1 MLCKIFLLALL
12 VVVVVAVVPDPNE
25 TAEEAWPK
33 YKKDHDRSYDAEE
46 DAKRFAVFK
55 KKYDQIVEHNKRHEA
70 GEVTWTAGLNQF
82 TDRFPE
88 ELEHLNGL
96 KRPEGAS
103 R

>member
-33 YKKDHDRSYDAEE
+33 YKKYHDRSYDAEE

-55 KKYDQIVEHNKRHEA
+55 KKYDQVVAHNKKHEA
-70 GEVTWTAGLNQF
+70 GDLTWKARLNQF

-88 ELEHLNGL
+88 EIEHLYGP
-96 KRPEGAS
+96 KRPEGTS